1 MFKRNVEMFLNN
13 EESALDYLY
22 HFFVSDEIESTTQD
36 LANALNTRQALTYI
50 SLIKFPK
57 DYQIIKLVDVLAER
71 YLL

>member
-1 MFKRNVEMFLNN
+1 MK
-13 EESALDYLY
+13 SALHYLY

-50 SLIKFPK
+50 IKFPK